1 MTYKPEKGGDQMTTD
16 ELIASWDDGGVD
28 AETVAKAL
36 LADAGLPND
45 DDAVRVALAVE
56 FSGVLRRMI

>member
-1 MTYKPEKGGDQMTTD
+1 MTTD